1 MRRSSPAADPI
12 VTSYGP
18 LLDAVRALR
27 WRARRASRIAVPGIH
42 PSRVHGT
49 SAEFTEY
56 RPYRQGDEVRR
67 IDWRLLARSDRAQI
81 RLSEERAVT
90 PTMLVLDASASLAFP
105 DARSGATSKWALASQ
120 LVVGLAAVAQAGGD
134 PVGLT
139 IVGAST
145 TTLPPRTRRGTI
157 AEMIRA
163 LAAAKPAGSAPLAP
177 AVAAA
182 ARSAVRVAI
191 VTDLLGDADAVLA
204 RAREAVVGGRD
215 VHLVQVIAREEL
227 DPPATTVIAEDPE
240 ASELR
245 RALDRETRAGYLRA
259 FAAWR
264 EREAQRWLTTGA
276 AYRVAVTESEPASHM
291 IRRIVRDDPMPQASA
306 S

>member
-18 LLDAVRALR
+18 LLDAVRGLR

-105 DARSGATSKWALASQ
+105 DAQGGVVSKWELASQ
-120 LVVGLAAVAQAGGD
+120 LAVGLAAVAQAGGD

-139 IVGAST
+139 IVGASVLA
-145 TTLPPRTRRGTI
+145 LPPRTRRGTI

-163 LAAAKPAGSAPLAP
+163 LASTIPTGNSPLAP

-182 ARSAVRVAI
+182 TRSAVRVAI

-204 RAREAVVGGRD
+204 RAREAVAGGRD
-215 VHLVQVIAREEL
+215 VHLVHVIAREEL
-227 DPPATTVIAEDPE
+227 DPPRATTIAQDPE
-240 ASELR
+240 TAELR
-245 RALDRETRAGYLRA
+245 RPLDGETRAGYLRA
-259 FAAWR
+259 FATWR
-264 EREAQRWLTTGA
+264 EEQAQRWLATGA
-276 AYRVAVTESEPASHM
+276 AYRVVVTGSEPASHM
-291 IRRIVRDDPMPQASA
+291 IRRIVRDEPMLQASA
-306 S
+306 G